1 MSQDFRPFFCF
12 KDSAWVPIAPYK
24 QAKTVSRTFF
34 VFAKIFD
41 RKVRK
46 SRVHVLSLAGT
57 SRTSKFFFRYGRF
70 HIFKLLLL
78 IFFWQA
84 TEAWVLLH
92 YIHSITVSSA
102 APQTTLWGGYGPR
115 FEHGTGDLEAG
126 TLTTRPPHLLIYKLM
141 LLRL

>member
-41 RKVRK
+41 RKVRI

-78 IFFWQA
+78 IFFDSPPRPGFYYIIY
-84 TEAWVLLH
+84 TVLQCDLPPLRP
-92 YIHSITVSSA
+92 HSGEVTDRVSN
-102 APQTTLWGGYGPR
+102 
-115 FEHGTGDLEAG
+115 TGRA
-126 TLTTRPPHLLIYKLM
+126 I
-141 LLRL
+141 